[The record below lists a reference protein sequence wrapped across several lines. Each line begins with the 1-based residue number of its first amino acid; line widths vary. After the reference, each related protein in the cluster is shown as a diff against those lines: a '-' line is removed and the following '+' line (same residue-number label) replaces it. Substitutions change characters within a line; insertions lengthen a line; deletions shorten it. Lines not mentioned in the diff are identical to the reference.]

1 MERSMTVQEKDIAD
15 HDAVIGVR
23 ELALSAAGASA
34 LRAAVRIGIAEELGD
49 EPTPTAD
56 LARALKVNAE
66 VLGRLLRALA
76 QVGVFAETPR
86 GHVHTP
92 TSRLL
97 REDDPNSL
105 KFYVLWVTEPW
116 TWELWPNLDEAVR
129 KGHGGFEDAHGA
141 DFFTY
146 LHNTWPES
154 ADVFNKAQT
163 ELSRLAT
170 NAVATALDLRG
181 IGTLADIAGGHGYT
195 LATLLEKNPGLNGIL
210 LDLPPVVAEAD
221 SRLRAGGP
229 LASRTRIVGGD
240 CLREI
245 PVEADVYLFK
255 NILEWAD
262 EKSITALRNAARA
275 GRRDSRIFI
284 ITNMIDG
291 SPEIRFTTGTDLLFL
306 LNSNGRKHTK
316 ETITAVVHKAD
327 MRVVD
332 MRPVNSYL
340 HLVEAAP
347 SK

>member
-1 MERSMTVQEKDIAD
+1 MTVQEKDIVD
-15 HDAVIGVR
+15 HDAVVGVR
-23 ELALSAAGASA
+23 ELALSAAAASA
-34 LRAAVRIGIAEELGD
+34 LRAAVRIGIAEKLGD
-49 EPTPTAD
+49 EPRTTAE
-56 LARALKVNAE
+56 LAQALGVDAE

-76 QVGVFAETPR
+76 QHGVFAETSV

-97 REDDPNSL
+97 KEDDPNSL

-116 TWELWPNLDEAVR
+116 TWELWPHLDEAVR
-129 KGHGGFEDAHGA
+129 RGRGGFEETHGA

-146 LHNTWPES
+146 LHSTWPDS
-154 ADVFNKAQT
+154 ADVFNRAQT

-170 NAVATALDLRG
+170 NAVAAALDLRDV
-181 IGTLADIAGGHGYT
+181 GTLVDVAGGHGYT
-195 LATLLEKNPGLNGIL
+195 LATLLARNPALHGTLF
-210 LDLPPVVAEAD
+210 DLPPVVAEAD
-221 SRLRAGGP
+221 ARLRDGGE
-229 LASRTRIVGGD
+229 LAARARVVGGD
-240 CLREI
+240 CLQEI

-262 EKSITALRNAARA
+262 EKSVTALRNAARA
-275 GRRDSRIFI
+275 GRADSRIFI

-306 LNSNGRKHTK
+306 LNSDGRKHTR
-316 ETITAVVHKAD
+316 ETITAVVRDAG

-347 SK
+347 ST

>member
-1 MERSMTVQEKDIAD
+1 MAIQEKDIAD

-23 ELALSAAGASA
+23 ELALGAAGASA

-49 EPTPTAD
+49 QPTTTEE

-66 VLGRLLRALA
+66 ILGRLLRALA
-76 QVGVFAETPR
+76 QFGVFAATPE
-86 GHVHTP
+86 GHIHTP

-116 TWELWPNLDEAVR
+116 TWELWPHLDEAVR
-129 KGHGGFEDAHGA
+129 RGKGGFEDKHGT

-146 LHNTWPES
+146 LHNTWPDS

-170 NAVATALDLRG
+170 NAVAAALDLRG
-181 IGTLADIAGGHGYT
+181 VDTLADVAGGHGYT
-195 LATLLEKNPGLNGIL
+195 LASLLERNPDLHGIL

-221 SRLRAGGP
+221 SRLRTGGP
-229 LASRTRIVGGD
+229 LASRTRVVGGD

-275 GRRDSRIFI
+275 GRKDSRIFI
-284 ITNMIDG
+284 ITNMIDS

-316 ETITAVVHKAD
+316 ETITAVVRKAD
-327 MRVVD
+327 LRVVN

>member
-1 MERSMTVQEKDIAD
+1 MTIQEQDIPN

-34 LRAAVRIGIAEELGD
+34 LRAAVRIGIAEALGD
-49 EPTPTAD
+49 QPIRTAD
-56 LARALKVNAE
+56 LAEALKVNAE
-66 VLGRLLRALA
+66 VLGRLFRALA
-76 QVGVFAETPR
+76 QFGVFAETPA
-86 GHVHTP
+86 GHVHTD

-105 KFYVLWVTEPW
+105 KYYVLWVTEPW

-129 KGHGGFEDAHGA
+129 NGTGKFEENHGA
-141 DFFTY
+141 DFFTF
-146 LHNTWPES
+146 LHQTWPES
-154 ADVFNKAQT
+154 ADVFNRAQT

-170 NAVATALDLRG
+170 NAVAAAVDLTG
-181 IGTLADIAGGHGYT
+181 VGTLADIAGGHGFT
-195 LATLLEKNPGLNGIL
+195 LATLLERNPGLNGIL
-210 LDLPPVVAEAD
+210 LDLPPVVADAD
-221 SRLRAGGP
+221 SRLQPGGE
-229 LASRTRIVGGD
+229 LADRTRIIGGD
-240 CLREI
+240 CLQEI

-262 EKSITALRNAARA
+262 EKSIAALKNAAKA
-275 GRRDSRIFI
+275 GRSDSRILI

-306 LNSNGRKHTK
+306 LNSDGRKHTK
-316 ETITAVVHKAD
+316 DTITAVIRNAGLQ
-327 MRVVD
+327 VVS

-340 HLVEAAP
+340 HLIEAAP

>member
-1 MERSMTVQEKDIAD
+1 MTVQERDITD

-23 ELALSAAGASA
+23 ELALGAAGPAA
-34 LRAAVRIGIAEELGD
+34 LRAAVRIGIADELG
-49 EPTPTAD
+49 EQPMTTAE

-66 VLGRLLRALA
+66 TLGRLLRALA
-76 QVGVFAETPR
+76 QHGVFAQTPA
-86 GHVHTP
+86 GHVHTT

-105 KFYVLWVTEPW
+105 KFYVHWVTEPW
-116 TWELWPNLDEAVR
+116 TWELWPHLEEDIRN
-129 KGHGGFEDAHGA
+129 GHGGFEDKYGT

-146 LHNTWPES
+146 LHKTWPES

-170 NAVATALDLRG
+170 NAVAAALDLRTV
-181 IGTLADIAGGHGYT
+181 GTLADVAGGHGYT
-195 LATLLEKNPGLNGIL
+195 LATLLERNPNLNGIL
-210 LDLPPVVAEAD
+210 FDLPPVVAEPD
-221 SRLRAGGP
+221 SRLRHGGP
-229 LASRTRIVGGD
+229 LASRARIVGGD

-262 EKSITALRNAARA
+262 EKSVTALRNAARA

-291 SPEIRFTTGTDLLFL
+291 SPEIKFTTGTDLLFL
-306 LNSNGRKHTK
+306 LNSNGRKHTR
-316 ETITAVVHKAD
+316 ETITAVVRKAD
-327 MRVVD
+327 MRVAD

-347 SK
+347 W